1 MIKALLYLILLMP
14 NFLFAASA
22 EEYIDKS
29 KCDQI
34 IDKQLY
40 QICYSYKY
48 KGALSG
54 WVRLDGARIDNG
66 DIKKRPRSYNAKFNF
81 SSVTPVSNQ
90 VSYLMKK
97 YAYYNNQKEY
107 W

>member
-1 MIKALLYLILLMP
+1 MIKKTFLVLIFFPFLLNAVDVS
-14 NFLFAASA
+14 NF
-22 EEYIDKS
+22 IDKS

-40 QICYSYKY
+40 SICYSYKY

-54 WVRLDGARIDNG
+54 WTRFR
-66 DIKKRPRSYNAKFNF
+66 
-81 SSVTPVSNQ
+81 
-90 VSYLMKK
+90 
-97 YAYYNNQKEY
+97 